1 MGHFLQ
7 SQAWARL
14 QRDLGRT
21 VVALGGDGWSAQA
34 ILERGKLNSRLY
46 APYGPQ
52 LDRADAL
59 PEALAALRS
68 EAQRL
73 GAAFVRVEPMLR
85 DVPEGAQPALAPAT
99 LEASGLRR
107 VARVQPEFT
116 QRVRLDRPFDDVLA
130 GMRKTN
136 RNLHRNAAKK
146 GLAIRASD
154 RPEDIEHLLRLL
166 REVSDRTG
174 MHAHADEYLRQQA
187 RTLVASGDAT
197 IYLVDL
203 EGEEQPIAA
212 SLVFDDEER
221 RYYAHAAANTAHRK
235 LSPGVVLVTTMMQQ
249 AHEQGR
255 REFDLYGVV
264 PADVTDHAWSG
275 FSEFKRS
282 FGGEQVAFSGAWEL
296 PVRPL
301 SYAIYTLART
311 VVGGRV

>member
-7 SQAWARL
+7 SQAWA
-14 QRDLGRT
+14 GCSETRT
-21 VVALGGDGWSAQA
+21 DRCDARRRR
-34 ILERGKLNSRLY
+34 LERAGDPRAGQTELAPVRCTAPARL
-46 APYGPQ
+46 
-52 LDRADAL
+52 ADAL

-68 EAQRL
+68 EARL
-73 GAAFVRVEPMLR
+73 GAAFVRVEPMSAMSPR
-85 DVPEGAQPALAPAT
+85 VR
-99 LEASGLRR
+99 SRR
-107 VARVQPEFT
+107 SPPRRSNRGSAVARVQPEFT

-275 FSEFKRS
+275 FREVALVRRR
-282 FGGEQVAFSGAWEL
+282 QVAFSGAWGC
-296 PVRPL
+296 P
-301 SYAIYTLART
+301 SAR
-311 VVGGRV
+311 